1 VEIDTTGNA
10 LVAPLNECWLLENAD
25 RSVCEELRRHSQLGH
40 ANLLGDVLNGI
51 CAAPDLN

>member
-1 VEIDTTGNA
+1 MEIDTTGNA